1 MDASGKKSPEELRFE
16 DTEGQIVRRD
26 PVEKTIVVELKPV
39 LKTAPEIG
47 IGDDPFSTRL
57 EPFVTPVE
65 LAERVAYAGTS
76 GGR

>member
-1 MDASGKKSPEELRFE
+1 MEAYEKKSPEELRFE
-16 DTEGQIVRRD
+16 DTKGQFLRD
-26 PVEKTIVVELKPV
+26 PVEKVVVEPKPV
-39 LKTAPEIG
+39 PKTVPEIG

-65 LAERVAYAGTS
+65 LAERVTYAGAS

>member
-1 MDASGKKSPEELRFE
+1 MEAYGKKSPEELRFE
-16 DTEGQIVRRD
+16 DTEGQIVRD